1 MSDKPRPPGAQ
12 DEPSIEEILGSIR
25 RIIAEDE
32 DAPAE
37 AAEEP
42 LELTNKIDPDGT
54 IVQQEIA
61 PEIEEPIIEEEPVIE
76 EPPVAAQP
84 PAPPASAT
92 KLAFEEEVKPM
103 SDIQD
108 TTEDLISA
116 TTADATAAV
125 MAKLARRTAIVEE
138 GNEGVTIEA
147 IVRQMLRPMLR
158 EWLDGHLPDIVE
170 KVVAREL
177 ERLSKRI

>member
-1 MSDKPRPPGAQ
+1 MAEKPPAGASE
-12 DEPSIEEILGSIR
+12 EPSIEEILGSIR

-32 DAPAE
+32 EPSSPPE
-37 AAEEP
+37 MAEEP

-54 IVQQEIA
+54 IVHQETAA
-61 PEIEEPIIEEEPVIE
+61 PEPEIIEAEPIVDEPAAVTPEPV
-76 EPPVAAQP
+76 PASVAATKISFEDE
-84 PAPPASAT
+84 APMAAT
-92 KLAFEEEVKPM
+92 
-103 SDIQD
+103 QD
-108 TTEDLISA
+108 TTEELLSA

-125 MAKLARRTAIVEE
+125 MAKLARRTAITEE

-147 IVRQMLRPMLR
+147 MVRGMLRPMLR

-177 ERLSKRI
+177 ERLSKRL

>member
-1 MSDKPRPPGAQ
+1 MAEKPRAAGAS

-32 DAPAE
+32 EPGATEE

-42 LELTNKIDPDGT
+42 LELTNKIEPDGT
-54 IVQQEIA
+54 IVQPKPEI
-61 PEIEEPIIEEEPVIE
+61 IEEPVVEKPV
-76 EPPVAAQP
+76 VAAAPP
-84 PAPPASAT
+84 PAAAPAPST
-92 KLAFEEEVKPM
+92 KISFEEEVTAMPVH
-103 SDIQD
+103 D
-108 TTEDLISA
+108 TTDDLIST

-125 MAKLARRTAIVEE
+125 MAKLTRRTAIVEE
-138 GNEGVTIEA
+138 GHDGITIEGM
-147 IVRQMLRPMLR
+147 VRQMLRPMLR

-177 ERLSKRI
+177 ERLSKRL